1 MIHQD
6 QKCEHEV
13 DMKTFTGLCG
23 FWCFAIMGKETW
35 AGVNCG
41 NEIFIKPNLNP
52 MLKEPSHVT
61 SSQQIS
67 LQS

>member
-1 MIHQD
+1 
-6 QKCEHEV
+6 
-13 DMKTFTGLCG
+13 MKTFTGLCG